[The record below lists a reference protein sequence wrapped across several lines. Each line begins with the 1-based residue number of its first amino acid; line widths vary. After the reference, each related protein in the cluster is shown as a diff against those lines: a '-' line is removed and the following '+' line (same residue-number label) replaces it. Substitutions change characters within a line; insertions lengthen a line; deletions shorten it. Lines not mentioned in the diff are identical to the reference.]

1 MCIYIYVFG
10 VYFLYICIIYIY
22 IHIYVYIYRHIYI
35 HIHIYIYMYRFTFI
49 IYMYVFIC
57 TLYLY
62 ILTHK
67 WFASS
72 SRKHVP
78 KLTVF
83 QDTCSVAKFPGVLS
97 LDPEKNRIWRRVKA
111 FTDPGDLNN
120 YIMAIYGLNHIKS

>member
-1 MCIYIYVFG
+1 
-10 VYFLYICIIYIY
+10 
-22 IHIYVYIYRHIYI
+22 
-35 HIHIYIYMYRFTFI
+35 MYRFTFI

-97 LDPEKNRIWRRVKA
+97 LKKKKNHLTMQLILGPSALRTLNLKLSEEK
-111 FTDPGDLNN
+111 
-120 YIMAIYGLNHIKS
+120 